1 LSKHLPI
8 PPRLLRRRIRETRQ
22 PPLTIQDPSPPTT
35 RTGIPAHGFPPFLP
49 LPPLLFHEA
58 HPQDAGGTCGAGIGV
73 ILGSGEIGEGDGG
86 CVAVEGVS
94 GGVGGDV
101 GCGVEIAFF
110 GCGEERVVED
120 CEGLDGPEEDP
131 FLFWCEM
138 GSVAADCRAENE
150 RGGIGAGIG
159 DAVVDWEGSKARGE
173 GEREGCNAAGVGEGD

>member
-1 LSKHLPI
+1 
-8 PPRLLRRRIRETRQ
+8 
-22 PPLTIQDPSPPTT
+22 
-35 RTGIPAHGFPPFLP
+35 
-49 LPPLLFHEA
+49 
-58 HPQDAGGTCGAGIGV
+58 V